1 MFFLSKNET
10 FSAIPNQKNPL
21 FIIRE
26 RSGTAWSGH
35 THFTPQG
42 LLYCDPKPNLMQ
54 QEDDLRALEKVVQ
67 FMRGISI
74 LFAVLNI
81 YWFCHG

>member
-1 MFFLSKNET
+1 MKLFLLSQTRKIL
-10 FSAIPNQKNPL
+10 FLLSANGL
-21 FIIRE
+21 E
-26 RSGTAWSGH
+26 RPGAAILTLHRSVYYIAT
-35 THFTPQG
+35 
-42 LLYCDPKPNLMQ
+42 PKPNLMQ

-74 LFAVLNI
+74 LFVVLNI

>member
-1 MFFLSKNET
+1 
-10 FSAIPNQKNPL
+10 
-21 FIIRE
+21 
-26 RSGTAWSGH
+26 
-35 THFTPQG
+35 
-42 LLYCDPKPNLMQ
+42 MQ

-74 LFAVLNI
+74 LFVVLNI

>member
-1 MFFLSKNET
+1 MSINET
-10 FSAIPNQKNPL
+10 FSALPSPNNPL
-21 FIIRE
+21 FFIRE

-35 THFTPQG
+35 TYFEPQG
-42 LLYCDPKPNLMQ
+42 LLYCDPKKLNLMQ

-74 LFAVLNI
+74 LFVVLNI